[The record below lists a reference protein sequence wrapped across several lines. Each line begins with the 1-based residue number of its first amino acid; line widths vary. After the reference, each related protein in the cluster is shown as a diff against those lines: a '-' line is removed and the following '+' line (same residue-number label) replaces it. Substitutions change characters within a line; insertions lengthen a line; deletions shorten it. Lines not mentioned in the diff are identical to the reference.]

1 MNKKIFSIII
11 ILVFIITL
19 FGNFTIVQAKELEQ
33 AIIDGQKILE
43 GNKSSIINYEGM
55 YIAANYLYNI
65 LMIIGIVFA
74 IIRGIVLGVQIICG
88 SIDEKAD
95 AKQLIIPYL
104 WLVAGIAFAFAI
116 LKIILQIFS
125 SLF

>member
-74 IIRGIVLGVQIICG
+74 IIRGIALGVQIICG

-95 AKQLIIPYL
+95 AKQLIVPYL